1 MNRPTQYVT
10 ISFIRNATGGR
21 APSDVRAA
29 ITVSITLIF
38 VALMVGVIAPIAH
51 VDFGL
56 PTLPVTERIF
66 PIAEGLA
73 SVNTTAEVNK
83 NGSVD
88 VTSTMRFS
96 DEDGGDVILPQEC
109 DASRDN
115 QVIACTSDVQL
126 DDATASM
133 TQEPGLL
140 RRLNVPNR
148 EGTLTYTYDGTVEGW
163 TDITV
168 LELPLL
174 YPLPE
179 ASINNPLV
187 RVNTELDLPGVDRDE
202 IDGYIEG
209 GAGEP
214 RFIRR
219 DGGVTVRMRASTYSA
234 TSKAT
239 YAFPVTVTPKLSP
252 LEVFGGSGQLSFNL
266 EKEII
271 NRVQTAIRDP
281 LTVAYGTPKFFNLL
295 IFALAVIPP
304 LVMWMF
310 VIARGFRL
318 VFRRRPKV
326 TEDILEHPPSE
337 HDPAIVAVLEGNG
350 RVPKEAIAGSLLS
363 LAEKGAI
370 DFQDLGEERFVARV
384 KSTAEGRTP
393 GEDVLLQAL
402 RAEAGADGTIEGPPM
417 WKNPSLFW
425 RGFRNDTRA
434 RALFGGLIYRV
445 GSANLLIVAILLTI
459 TSYLATFVFTSIFFQ
474 MIFLAPIIIIGFSR
488 YWGASL
494 TPDGVRLRDLWE
506 AYGRFIRQRTSI
518 ESVPPS
524 GITVWGER
532 LSYGAAL
539 GVAERSAKLL
549 TPEI

>member
-1 MNRPTQYVT
+1 MSRPTQYVT
-10 ISFIRNATGGR
+10 ISFIRNAAGGR

-38 VALMVGVIAPIAH
+38 IALMVGVIAPIAH

-66 PIAEGLA
+66 PIDEGLR
-73 SVNTTAEVNK
+73 SIDTTAQMNK

-88 VTSTMRFS
+88 VTSTVRFS
-96 DEDGGDVILPQEC
+96 DTDGGDFILPQEC

-115 QVIACTSDVQL
+115 QVIACTSDVRL
-126 DDATASM
+126 DGATVSM
-133 TQEPGLL
+133 TQEPGLI
-140 RRLNVPNR
+140 RRLNIPSQ
-148 EGTLTYTYDGTVEGW
+148 EGTLTYIYDGTVEGW
-163 TDITV
+163 TDLTV
-168 LELPLL
+168 LDLPLL

-187 RVNTELDLPGVDRDE
+187 RVNAVLELPGVDRNE

-219 DGGVTVRMRASTYSA
+219 DGGVTVRMRASSFSGT
-234 TSKAT
+234 TKVT
-239 YAFPVTVTPKLSP
+239 YAFPVSVTPKLSP
-252 LEVFGGSGQLSFNL
+252 LEVFGSSGQLSFNL

-271 NRVQTAIRDP
+271 NKVQSAIRDP
-281 LTVAYGTPKFFNLL
+281 LTVSYGTPKFFNLL
-295 IFALAVIPP
+295 IFALALIPP

-318 VFRRRPKV
+318 LFRRKPKV

-337 HDPAIVAVLEGNG
+337 HDPAIVALLEGNG
-350 RVPKEAIAGSLLS
+350 RVPEEAVAGSLLS

-370 DFQDLGEERFVARV
+370 DFQDLGETRFVARV

-393 GEDVLLQAL
+393 GEDVLLQAM

-417 WKNPSLFW
+417 LKDPASYWK
-425 RGFRNDTRA
+425 GFRNDTRA
-434 RALFGGLIYRV
+434 RALFGGLVYRV

-459 TSYLATFVFTSIFFQ
+459 TSYLATFVFPSIFFQ
-474 MIFLAPIIIIGFSR
+474 TIFLAPIVIIGVSR
-488 YWGASL
+488 NWGASL